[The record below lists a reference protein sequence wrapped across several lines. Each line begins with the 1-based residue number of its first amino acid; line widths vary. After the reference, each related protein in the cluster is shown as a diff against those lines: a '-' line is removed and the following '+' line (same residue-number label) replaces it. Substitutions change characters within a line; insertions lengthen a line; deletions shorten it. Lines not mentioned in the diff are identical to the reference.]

1 MQLVAAENF
10 ISFSVFFGLGVRM
23 PEEYVFHAR
32 VSKTSH
38 GLLCIYIPK
47 ELSVRMGH
55 LHGRWVVIRVTVPDR

>member
-1 MQLVAAENF
+1 MQLVTAENF

-47 ELSVRMGH
+47 ELSVRMRH